1 MILNL
6 KSRVAYVLAV
16 VLVVLLGITQV
27 APAYAGTESGTDGQE
42 FVIENGVLKSY
53 TGTDS
58 KVTIPDTVTEIGEN
72 ALKNSTCTSV
82 TIPNS
87 VTKIGKNAFFNSQIT
102 EIDIPSSVKT
112 IDSMAF
118 YAARIKTVTFH
129 EGLESIGYGAFGEV
143 YFPAGTTIEIP
154 ASVSSIGGDA
164 FDSLGLSKN
173 ESSAIKVKGKD
184 TTLGSGF
191 VAYYN
196 NVKVYGH
203 KNSTADTY
211 VSSLKTSKGDKCTLE
226 FVDIDSALDIAVESV
241 TVTPKNIG
249 LSTGGETTL
258 SAKVLPE
265 NATNKKITWSSS
277 DNNIATVDQNGKVT
291 AAAAGTAKIT
301 AAAGD
306 KTGECVV
313 TVSDPDDFEITD
325 GVLTAYNGSDT
336 KVIIPSGVKEIAA
349 NAFSKGTKIT
359 ELTVPEG
366 VTKIAT
372 KAFYGMNALETLNLP
387 ASLTTAGGSEESWF
401 GKLFVSVSNTGTPQ
415 GIPVKLASIN
425 VAEGG
430 KTYSSKDGV
439 VYSADG
445 TTLLYCPAEKTSISF
460 DKNTTTFGKYAFYKS
475 KINSMELPEKL
486 ETIGDAAFYSS
497 SVKYLKFPDTVRK
510 IGKNAFFNAAI
521 QSVSL
526 NEGLETI
533 GGHAFS
539 AAHIGGITIPASVK
553 SIGEWNF
560 DYDYGTDKYI
570 VIKGS
575 DTTIGTSAIPSWY
588 AVDVYAP
595 SGSKAEEYVN
605 NAKASGSS
613 KLKFH
618 PIDEFV
624 AATELK
630 ISDSSLTLSRQEEKA
645 LLASANPEG
654 SHMPIVSWSSSD
666 TKVATVNSKGTVTG
680 VQPGTAVITA
690 RAGDLTAQCQI
701 KVVKE
706 AEESD
711 FTISKDGLITG
722 YLGTDMSRL
731 QIPEEVNG
739 TKVKGIAEGAFKD
752 QTAIKEV
759 VLPNVSMSIEKE
771 AFRGCT
777 NLTAVNFDKVTK
789 MGEAAFAETGLK
801 SIKLGEG
808 LTSIPKKAFLSCRAL
823 TDVILSK
830 TVESIGESAFSNCKA
845 LTKITLNE
853 GLKTIGQEALYMTHI
868 STLHLPSTFEDMGGS
883 YMGDVFEV
891 AGKSP
896 ADTAMKTITVS
907 DDNPLYS
914 SHDGIL
920 YNKNATKVVF
930 CPRGVT
936 SAKVLDG
943 VTEIGDMAFFMCFD
957 LESVKLP
964 DTLKVVGKGAFQ
976 YDEALTECE
985 LPKGLE
991 TVKDSAFFGAENW
1004 TGVDRIP
1011 STVKTIGAYGF
1022 AECKGSKLTIPE
1034 GITKIEEFSFWGY
1047 EEGLEEINLPSTL
1060 KIIGNSAFSWAKDV
1074 KKLVIPE
1081 GVTSIGAEAFAR
1093 LDSLESLTLPSM
1105 LQEIGSKA
1113 FMGKEGSNMLKSVYI
1128 PSSVTSIADDAFLNR
1143 EDTVIMTD
1151 SKDSAAAAFAEANG
1165 FELKIVSNPEPVNP
1179 DKSEKPSSGS
1189 DLNHGNGADKNSAG
1203 QSTGKAA
1210 DKSVSTGDSTDLAL
1224 WIALML
1230 AGTAGLAGTAAYGR
1244 RRKMNR

>member
-58 KVTIPDTVTEIGEN
+58 KVTIPDSVTEIGEN

-173 ESSAIKVKGKD
+173 ESSTIKVKGND

-211 VSSLKTSKGDKCTLE
+211 VSLLKTSKGDKCTLE

-401 GKLFVSVSNTGTPQ
+401 GELFVSVSNTGTPQ

-510 IGKNAFFNAAI
+510 IGKMHFSM
-521 QSVSL
+521 QQYSL
-526 NEGLETI
+526 
-533 GGHAFS
+533 
-539 AAHIGGITIPASVK
+539 
-553 SIGEWNF
+553 
-560 DYDYGTDKYI
+560 
-570 VIKGS
+570 
-575 DTTIGTSAIPSWY
+575 
-588 AVDVYAP
+588 
-595 SGSKAEEYVN
+595 
-605 NAKASGSS
+605 
-613 KLKFH
+613 
-618 PIDEFV
+618 
-624 AATELK
+624 
-630 ISDSSLTLSRQEEKA
+630 
-645 LLASANPEG
+645 
-654 SHMPIVSWSSSD
+654 
-666 TKVATVNSKGTVTG
+666 
-680 VQPGTAVITA
+680 
-690 RAGDLTAQCQI
+690 
-701 KVVKE
+701 
-706 AEESD
+706 
-711 FTISKDGLITG
+711 
-722 YLGTDMSRL
+722 
-731 QIPEEVNG
+731 
-739 TKVKGIAEGAFKD
+739 
-752 QTAIKEV
+752 
-759 VLPNVSMSIEKE
+759 
-771 AFRGCT
+771 
-777 NLTAVNFDKVTK
+777 
-789 MGEAAFAETGLK
+789 
-801 SIKLGEG
+801 
-808 LTSIPKKAFLSCRAL
+808 
-823 TDVILSK
+823 
-830 TVESIGESAFSNCKA
+830 
-845 LTKITLNE
+845 
-853 GLKTIGQEALYMTHI
+853 
-868 STLHLPSTFEDMGGS
+868 
-883 YMGDVFEV
+883 
-891 AGKSP
+891 
-896 ADTAMKTITVS
+896 
-907 DDNPLYS
+907 
-914 SHDGIL
+914 
-920 YNKNATKVVF
+920 
-930 CPRGVT
+930 
-936 SAKVLDG
+936 
-943 VTEIGDMAFFMCFD
+943 
-957 LESVKLP
+957 
-964 DTLKVVGKGAFQ
+964 
-976 YDEALTECE
+976 
-985 LPKGLE
+985 
-991 TVKDSAFFGAENW
+991 
-1004 TGVDRIP
+1004 
-1011 STVKTIGAYGF
+1011 
-1022 AECKGSKLTIPE
+1022 
-1034 GITKIEEFSFWGY
+1034 
-1047 EEGLEEINLPSTL
+1047 
-1060 KIIGNSAFSWAKDV
+1060 
-1074 KKLVIPE
+1074 
-1081 GVTSIGAEAFAR
+1081 
-1093 LDSLESLTLPSM
+1093 
-1105 LQEIGSKA
+1105 
-1113 FMGKEGSNMLKSVYI
+1113 
-1128 PSSVTSIADDAFLNR
+1128 
-1143 EDTVIMTD
+1143 
-1151 SKDSAAAAFAEANG
+1151 
-1165 FELKIVSNPEPVNP
+1165 
-1179 DKSEKPSSGS
+1179 
-1189 DLNHGNGADKNSAG
+1189 
-1203 QSTGKAA
+1203 
-1210 DKSVSTGDSTDLAL
+1210 
-1224 WIALML
+1224 
-1230 AGTAGLAGTAAYGR
+1230 
-1244 RRKMNR
+1244 